1 MGTPSASVS
10 PADGLVGTARASG
23 NRLHRWLAWSVWFI
37 ALVALSSFIPTLVD
51 STVLDVAEAG
61 SWTAGV
67 MAVAT
72 IGALVVS
79 RQRSL
84 IQGWLLVG
92 FSLAL
97 SIGFYAYHFLRLPDA
112 DLSALDEAQR
122 LIAIGDSAFVISTY
136 LLVALLLVVPNG
148 KLPSS
153 RWRPMVWVLAASVLG
168 MVLITVWGANGVEDV
183 EAWLGR
189 TTWMSNSGKAL
200 NPLEET
206 LFPVASA
213 FALTIVGLDAAALW
227 SRLRSARGE
236 ERQQVKWVVWGC
248 SSVLVWFVVW
258 QPQPSGGW
266 LAAVQRLIPGLAL
279 LLLATGFGMALFK
292 YRLWDIDLVM
302 RRSLVYGVLWLLIAG
317 AYLGVATTFGLVAG
331 ARFPIEVAIVLTVA
345 ATLVFQPARN
355 WLERLA
361 DRWVFGRR
369 DSPAEALHQ
378 FGEGVATSRQPGTI
392 ASELATAATRALVP
406 AWVEVDIDGL
416 APMTAG
422 EPNDEPEVTVHLAW
436 GEEAYGW
443 IRCQPHHGAKFDR
456 HDIALLEAL
465 AAQAALALSHR
476 SLASRIVK
484 AEERERRRIER
495 NIHDGAQQDLATLVA
510 RLGVT
515 RTRMDDDS
523 ALAQTLDDIR
533 GEVQRILADLRELA
547 QGIHPSVLRDGGL
560 MAAIEDRCSRLPLD
574 VKLTIDSRLSQR
586 RFPAE
591 VETAAYFFTAEAL
604 ANTLKHSDSVEV
616 SVAVRLDDSRLR
628 VEVVDSGKG
637 FDPTAPQEG
646 SGIKGLSDRIRAVGG
661 RITVDSAQGRG
672 VALVA
677 ELPIEKSS

>member
-1 MGTPSASVS
+1 VDPTP
-10 PADGLVGTARASG
+10 
-23 NRLHRWLAWSVWFI
+23 
-37 ALVALSSFIPTLVD
+37 
-51 STVLDVAEAG
+51 LDVAEAL
-61 SWTAGV
+61 SWTIGV

-79 RQRSL
+79 QRRSL
-84 IQGWLLVG
+84 IQGWLLVA
-92 FSLAL
+92 FSLAF
-97 SIGFYAYHFLRLPDA
+97 SIGFYAYHYLRLPSA

-136 LLVALLLVVPNG
+136 LLVTLLLLVPNG

-153 RWRPMVWVLAASVLG
+153 RWRPVVWVLVASAVG
-168 MVLITVWGANGVEDV
+168 MVLVTVWGASGVVDV

-189 TTWMSNSGKAL
+189 TTWMSNSGKVL
-200 NPLEET
+200 NSLEET
-206 LFPVASA
+206 LFPVASG
-213 FALTIVGLDAAALW
+213 FALAIVALDAVALW

-248 SSVLVWFVVW
+248 SAVLVWFVVW
-258 QPQPSGGW
+258 QPQPDGGW

-279 LLLATGFGMALFK
+279 LLLAMGFGMALFK

-317 AYLGVATTFGLVAG
+317 IYLAVATTFGLVAG

-378 FGEGVATSRQPGTI
+378 FGEGVATSTQPGSI
-392 ASELATAATRALVP
+392 VSELVTAVTRALGP
-406 AWVEVDIDGL
+406 AWVEVEIDGL
-416 APMTAG
+416 APVTAG
-422 EPNDEPEVTVHLAW
+422 EVNDETETTVPLAW
-436 GEEAYGW
+436 GDESYGR
-443 IRCQPHHGAKFDR
+443 IRCRPHHGSKFDR

-465 AAQAALALSHR
+465 AAQAGLALSHR

-515 RTRMDDDS
+515 RTRVDDDS

-533 GEVQRILADLRELA
+533 REVQRILADLRELA

-574 VKLTIDSRLSQR
+574 VKLTIDDRLSQR

-637 FDPTAPQEG
+637 FDPTTTQDG

-661 RITVDSAQGRG
+661 RITVESGHGRG
-672 VALVA
+672 AALVV